1 MVVQISKS
9 RLGGPTPEPAPPSG
23 GTRTTIA
30 VEGMTCAACSARV
43 QRALEK
49 TPGVAAAS
57 VNLMMRSATVTH
69 DATVKPQDLVSV
81 IRDTGYGAELPSP
94 DRTDFEE
101 QEARDAAQEAE
112 YRQLRTRAGVSLV
125 AAAVGMIVSM
135 PVMSATAMLEGA
147 GHSQGDPFLR
157 WVHRVIDPVLSAAF
171 PALYRA
177 DPRVLTWV
185 LLVMT
190 VGVMAWAG
198 RHFYTRAWAAF
209 RHRAADMNTL
219 VAVGTGSAFLFSL
232 FATVFPGFFLSRGV
246 KPDVYYEAVLFII
259 GLILLGNMFEARAK
273 RETSQALRRLAD
285 LQPKVARVRR
295 GNDLVEV
302 PVETVAAG
310 DEVVVRPGER
320 LPVDGEIVDGGS
332 AVDESMITGESIPV
346 EKKVGDRVIGGT
358 VNRTGSFTYQATN
371 LGRDSV
377 LARIVRLM
385 RDAQASRAPIQ
396 RLVDRVTG
404 IFVPTVISIAIA
416 TFAIWFVLGGDAPFI
431 PAFAA
436 AVSVLIIACPCAMGL
451 AVPTA
456 VMVSTGRGASAG
468 ILIKGGEALQ
478 RARDLTTVVFDKTGT
493 LTEGSPS
500 VTEVVTFDE
509 PAGGT
514 PMSGVE
520 LVSLVASVERVS
532 EHPLAEAVVGYAR
545 ELNSPLK
552 PVDDFASLTGRGVSG
567 RVDGHLVVAGNARL
581 MEEQGIDATAGRAAA
596 SDGAGSVLFVAV
608 DGRLRALLRIS
619 DPLKP
624 TSADAVA
631 KLRKLGLG
639 VVLLSG
645 DNERTAKAIGAEAG
659 VERVV
664 ADVLPEGKVEEIAR
678 LQARGEVVAMVGDGI
693 NDAPA
698 LARAD
703 VGIAMGTGTDI
714 AAEAADIVLMKGDL
728 RGVYSAVKL
737 SRSTLRI
744 MKQNLFW
751 AFIYNTVGIPIAAGV
766 LYPAFGILLSPILA
780 SAAMAFSSVSVVSN
794 SLRLRSIEL

>member
-273 RETSQALRRLAD
+273 REASQALRRLAD